1 MIVKN
6 KKIIVEMNTVATNN
20 GILDI
25 QKAFTLLHCSVNAFY
40 CSVLIRR
47 LLLIIVCISLIDG
60 ILALI
65 GVKLSFNSQK

>member
-25 QKAFTLLHCSVNAFY
+25 QKGIHTSALQCECFY